1 MSGKKKKKT
10 PWLLVVLLLLLLSLA
25 GAVAV
30 FLNSHVFVA
39 GRVVSTEVTELDL
52 SGREVGSLLSLKRCR
67 DLKELDLRGCDVSEA
82 DLAALREALPACV
95 IRYDIIV
102 GENRYDADTAELTLP
117 DLPEDWKALT
127 KLAPLRSLTAERC
140 TTPSAA
146 AERQRA
152 LPACAMDW
160 KLGLGGEWFDV
171 NTEDMR
177 LTLPD
182 VGSAELLSQL
192 PWFPAL
198 KSVTLEN
205 AVLSPDEQRSIL
217 AACPGVEFR
226 WPVQAGDQLLS
237 CDVTELSLAGEQA
250 VELSALEAV
259 LDLLPSLRRL
269 DFTGSAVPGEE
280 RMAFMDRHPEL
291 EGSWTVSLMGT
302 TYPWNTQL
310 LDFNNVTFTQED
322 FAALEDAIPQFP
334 LLEQVEMCDTGVPY
348 TALDALNKKYE
359 NVKIVWMVRFG
370 TNNAYALRTDKTYF
384 RLSEYGEYPPAM
396 TDEDAR
402 ILGYCTDMVAIDL
415 GHQNFTSLS
424 WLEGMTHLKYLIIVE
439 SPIQDLSSLSKLK
452 ELVYL
457 EIFKTDVTDLA
468 ALKECPSLKALNCCY
483 IKTSGDKAYKALKE
497 MPQLEYLWYCGNHMT
512 TEQLNSLKKLNTKL
526 VTFTVRGGESSGGR
540 WRYMQYYYDMRDA
553 LGHAWYMPSGTQG
566 SDPEN
571 PTTQIIIDDAG
582 TKFYLENYDG
592 SQKWWLQPQYAH
604 LHPYIIGV
612 TVPD

>member
-10 PWLLVVLLLLLLSLA
+10 PWLLVVLLLLLLALA

-30 FLNSHVFVA
+30 FLNSHVFIA
-39 GRVVSTEVTELDL
+39 GRAVSTEVTELDL

-67 DLKELDLRGCDVSEA
+67 GLKELDLRGCNVSES

-95 IRYDIIV
+95 IRYDITV
-102 GENRYDADTAELTLP
+102 GGERYDADTAELTLP

-127 KLAPLRSLTAERC
+127 KLTSLRSLTVERC
-140 TTPSAA
+140 TNPSAM
-146 AERQRA
+146 AELQQA

-226 WPVQAGDQLLS
+226 WPVQAGEQLLS
-237 CDVTELSLAGEQA
+237 CDVTELSLAGEEA
-250 VELSALEAV
+250 AELSALEAV

-334 LLEQVEMCDTGVPY
+334 LLERVEMCDTGVPY

-424 WLEGMTHLKYLIIVE
+424 WLEGMSHLKYLIIVE
-439 SPIQDLSSLSKLK
+439 SPIQDLTSLSKLK
-452 ELVYL
+452 ELEYL

-512 TEQLNSLKKLNTKL
+512 TEQLNSLKKLNPNL
-526 VTFTVRGGESSGGR
+526 ITFTVRGGESSGGR

>member
-1 MSGKKKKKT
+1 MKV
-10 PWLLVVLLLLLLSLA
+10 LLV
-25 GAVAV
+25 G
-30 FLNSHVFVA
+30 
-39 GRVVSTEVTELDL
+39 GG
-52 SGREVGSLLSLKRCR
+52 GREHAIA
-67 DLKELDLRGCDVSEA
+67 E
-82 DLAALREALPACV
+82 ALRRSPHVDKLYCAPGTAGIAKIAQCV
-95 IRYDIIV
+95 PIGTMDF
-102 GENRYDADTAELTLP
+102 D
-117 DLPEDWKALT
+117 
-127 KLAPLRSLTAERC
+127 SLT
-140 TTPSAA
+140 
-146 AERQRA
+146 
-152 LPACAMDW
+152 
-160 KLGLGGEWFDV
+160 
-171 NTEDMR
+171 
-177 LTLPD
+177 
-182 VGSAELLSQL
+182 
-192 PWFPAL
+192 
-198 KSVTLEN
+198 
-205 AVLSPDEQRSIL
+205 
-217 AACPGVEFR
+217 
-226 WPVQAGDQLLS
+226 
-237 CDVTELSLAGEQA
+237 
-250 VELSALEAV
+250 
-259 LDLLPSLRRL
+259 
-269 DFTGSAVPGEE
+269 
-280 RMAFMDRHPEL
+280 
-291 EGSWTVSLMGT
+291 
-302 TYPWNTQL
+302 
-310 LDFNNVTFTQED
+310 D
-322 FAALEDAIPQFP
+322 FAAREDAIPQFP

-512 TEQLNSLKKLNTKL
+512 TEQLNSLKRLNTNL